1 MIEELKKHLTDKNI
15 DPSILDD
22 FVPSEDAIEEDL
34 LADALD
40 TLSKAMKKQD
50 KSKKEDDEDE
60 EDDDTMDFEDED
72 EDEDMEKGGKGGY
85 EYMDKMKDMQDAMS
99 MMAKGTD
106 NILADMEKR
115 FGAIAKGLENVLKEM
130 QFYRREN
137 KEIKKSLSA
146 HFDLPVAP
154 RAVSSVNI
162 VRQQAES
169 APQEN
174 RQDLI
179 SKALNQLQDPEVDS
193 LKKSRLLSA
202 VSRLESGAPLNDV
215 LNLINN

>member
-50 KSKKEDDEDE
+50 KSKKDDDDED
-60 EDDDTMDFEDED
+60 DDDTMNFEDED

-85 EYMDKMKDMQDAMS
+85 EYMDKMKDMQDAMN

-106 NILADMEKR
+106 SILADMEKR

-154 RAVSSVNI
+154 RAVSSMNI
-162 VRQQAES
+162 VRQQTES
-169 APQEN
+169 IPQES

-179 SKALNQLQDPEVDS
+179 SKALTQLQDPEVDS

-202 VSRLESGAPLNDV
+202 VSRLESGAPLTDV